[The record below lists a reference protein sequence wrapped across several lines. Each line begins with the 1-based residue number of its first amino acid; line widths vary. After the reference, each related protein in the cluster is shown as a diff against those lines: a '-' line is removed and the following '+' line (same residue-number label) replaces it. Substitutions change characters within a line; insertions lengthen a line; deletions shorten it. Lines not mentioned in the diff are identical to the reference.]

1 MTKKTYRIT
10 ATLSEK
16 HYDYLEQE
24 SEHTAMTKS
33 SLIQLAVD
41 TWIKQ
46 RESLDTLQKLTN
58 ELEMLKQFESAQ
70 KEDAIQ

>member
-10 ATLSEK
+10 ATLSQK
-16 HYDYLEQE
+16 HYDYLEKE
-24 SEHTAMTKS
+24 SEETAMTKS

-46 RESLDTLQKLTN
+46 RESLDTLQELTSELKL
-58 ELEMLKQFESAQ
+58 MKQFESTQ
-70 KEDAIQ
+70 KENAIQ